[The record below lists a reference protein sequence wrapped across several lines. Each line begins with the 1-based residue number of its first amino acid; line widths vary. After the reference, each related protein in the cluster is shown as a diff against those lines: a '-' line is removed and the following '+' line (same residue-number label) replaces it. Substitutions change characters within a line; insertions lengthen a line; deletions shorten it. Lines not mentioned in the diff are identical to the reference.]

1 MPWFQKTLHIKAAKL
16 GALRKE
22 CKDIEFGEGIST
34 GFSRV
39 NHFADR
45 YSVFVDAPHIL
56 LPAELD
62 APLEELTALQSNPET
77 AMRGWWTANEDRTKI
92 TGLQESL
99 LVIKGVLKNERFDV
113 SLTYFQNYNEL
124 TRSLCREY
132 LDLGK

>member
-1 MPWFQKTLHIKAAKL
+1 M

-22 CKDIEFGEGIST
+22 CKDIEFGEEICILVSQPL
-34 GFSRV
+34 
-39 NHFADR
+39 ADR

-62 APLEELTALQSNPET
+62 APSEELIALQSNPET

-99 LVIKGVLKNERFDV
+99 LVIKDVLKSQRFDV
-113 SLTYFQNYNEL
+113 SLTYFQKYNEL
-124 TRSLCREY
+124 TQSLCREY
-132 LDLGK
+132 LDLGKGNL